1 MPINAKPEYLK
12 LELEYPLART
22 SEEKLRI
29 LQKMLQ
35 TAPSHKGAEKLRN
48 GIKQKISKYKKI
60 LEKEKKSKK
69 GSKGFSIKKEGAAQV
84 TIIGVTNSGKS
95 TLLSRITNAKP
106 KIADYEFTTKKPEV
120 GTMNYKGI
128 IVQVIEIPAITK
140 NSIEK
145 EHGPAFW
152 GITRDSDLI
161 IITDKDTQLIK
172 KELEDADIENKKIT
186 INPDVDSE
194 KIKSLVWK
202 NLNLIYVYTKSPGKE
217 KDQPP
222 VALPKKSTV
231 RDLTLKVHKDFLKNF
246 DYAKV
251 WGPSA
256 KHPAMR
262 VGLNHKLKEEDVI
275 EIHTK

>member
-12 LELEYPLART
+12 LETEYPFAKT
-22 SEEKLRI
+22 VEEKLTI
-29 LQKMLQ
+29 LQKMLKV
-35 TAPSHKGAEKLRN
+35 APSHKGAEKLRN
-48 GIKQKISKYKKI
+48 DIKQRIAKYKKL

-95 TLLSRITNAKP
+95 TLLSNLTNAKP

-140 NSIEK
+140 NSLEK

-161 IITDKDTQLIK
+161 IITDKDTTVVNSEL
-172 KELEDADIENKKIT
+172 KEAEIANKTIT
-186 INPDVDSE
+186 INPDINPE
-194 KIKSLVWK
+194 KTKEIIWK
-202 NLNLIYVYTKSPGKE
+202 NLDLIYVYTKSPGKE

-231 RDLTLKVHKDFLKNF
+231 RDLTLKVHKDFLRNF
-246 DYAKV
+246 DYAKI

-275 EIHTK
+275 EIHIK

>member
-12 LELEYPLART
+12 LELEYPFAKT
-22 SEEKLRI
+22 VEEKLRI
-29 LQKMLQ
+29 LQKMIKV
-35 TAPSHKGAEKLRN
+35 APSHKGAEKLRS
-48 GIKQKISKYKKI
+48 GIKQKISKYKKL

-128 IVQVIEIPAITK
+128 VVQIVELPAITE
-140 NSIEK
+140 NSLEK

-152 GITRDSDLI
+152 GIARDSDLI

-172 KELEDADIENKKIT
+172 QELEDAEIENKKIT
-186 INPDVDSE
+186 INPDINIE
-194 KIKSLVWK
+194 KSKEIIWK
-202 NLNLIYVYTKSPGKE
+202 NLDLIYVYTKSLGKE

-222 VALPKKSTV
+222 VALQKKSTV
-231 RDLTLKVHKDFLKNF
+231 KDLTIKVHKDFLRNF

>member
-12 LELEYPLART
+12 LETEYPFAKT
-22 SEEKLRI
+22 VEEKLTI
-29 LQKMLQ
+29 LQKMLKV
-35 TAPSHKGAEKLRN
+35 APSHKGAEKLRN
-48 GIKQKISKYKKI
+48 DIKQRIAKYKKL

-95 TLLSRITNAKP
+95 TLLSNLTNAKP

-140 NSIEK
+140 NSLEK

-161 IITDKDTQLIK
+161 IITDKDTTVVNSEL
-172 KELEDADIENKKIT
+172 KEAEIANKTIT
-186 INPDVDSE
+186 INPDINPE
-194 KIKSLVWK
+194 KTKEIIWK
-202 NLNLIYVYTKSPGKE
+202 NLDLIYVYTKSPGKQN
-217 KDQPP
+217 DQPP

-231 RDLTLKVHKDFLKNF
+231 RDLTLKVHKDFLRNF
-246 DYAKV
+246 DYAKI

-275 EIHTK
+275 EIHIK